1 MTDKNKE
8 KEFTDLLLQHQAI
21 VYKVCLLY
29 AQDKEDLADLYQET
43 VYNLWKSYGTFENR
57 SSFGTWVYR
66 IALNTCITD
75 LRRRKRHEY
84 VPLRLTDTDL
94 TDDDPQDEMLNDLYS
109 LGRQATPHQRETE
122 NHVQPLTLHYH
133 ESGRNATSVEGTQR
147 TGRTQRNP
155 ASGRSKENPEHT
167 QGKPIGETDE
177 TGENRTADYRSLV
190 SLTSMKRAENLE
202 VQIRYALRY
211 KAAYNRTYLILYP
224 IIILFAIMLVVNFH
238 TLFNRTLILLLLAA
252 GIVADYFIF
261 HYTHGRVK
269 QMIEV
274 NRELKQI
281 EDENREKN

>member
-1 MTDKNKE
+1 MNLEEMQQAWKE
-8 KEFTDLLLQHQAI
+8 LNERVARNEILHREEVK
-21 VYKVCLLY
+21 
-29 AQDKEDLADLYQET
+29 
-43 VYNLWKSYGTFENR
+43 
-57 SSFGTWVYR
+57 R
-66 IALNTCITD
+66 ILNTRKESQLEKLMRLEKTGLLTIVALCLFCIYAWTTF
-75 LRRRKRHEY
+75 
-84 VPLRLTDTDL
+84 P
-94 TDDDPQDEMLNDLYS
+94 
-109 LGRQATPHQRETE
+109 G
-122 NHVQPLTLHYH
+122 YH
-133 ESGRNATSVEGTQR
+133 LPTN
-147 TGRTQRNP
+147 
-155 ASGRSKENPEHT
+155 
-167 QGKPIGETDE
+167 I
-177 TGENRTADYRSLV
+177 TAAILLVGSLV
-190 SLTSMKRAENLE
+190 LQAGRLHQLTSMKRAENLE

>member
-1 MTDKNKE
+1 
-8 KEFTDLLLQHQAI
+8 
-21 VYKVCLLY
+21 
-29 AQDKEDLADLYQET
+29 
-43 VYNLWKSYGTFENR
+43 
-57 SSFGTWVYR
+57 
-66 IALNTCITD
+66 
-75 LRRRKRHEY
+75 
-84 VPLRLTDTDL
+84 
-94 TDDDPQDEMLNDLYS
+94 
-109 LGRQATPHQRETE
+109 
-122 NHVQPLTLHYH
+122 
-133 ESGRNATSVEGTQR
+133 
-147 TGRTQRNP
+147 
-155 ASGRSKENPEHT
+155 
-167 QGKPIGETDE
+167 
-177 TGENRTADYRSLV
+177 
-190 SLTSMKRAENLE
+190 MKRAENLE